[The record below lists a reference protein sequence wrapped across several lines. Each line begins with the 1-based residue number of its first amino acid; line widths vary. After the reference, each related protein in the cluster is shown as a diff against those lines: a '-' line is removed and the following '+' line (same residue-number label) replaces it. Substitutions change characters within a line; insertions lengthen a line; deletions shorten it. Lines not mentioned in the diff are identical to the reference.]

1 MCEITVLMLVWN
13 GEKYIRESIDSVLNQ
28 SFGDFEFL
36 IMDDGS
42 TDRTID
48 IIKSYHDSRIRLEE
62 RGHDYIANLNEGL
75 SLAKGDYI
83 ARMDSDD
90 IMHSERLRIQLK
102 RMKQNPDIA
111 VCGTWAKPFKAEGAL
126 LPPIQIGE
134 YIVEDPVLEMLK
146 ENFIIHPSVM
156 MRKNILEENGLRY
169 QDYYSAEDY
178 KLWFEIAKSGGI
190 FFIEPQILLFYRISD
205 TQMSIVYSDKQS
217 KHRKR
222 IKGEILEY
230 LIHRYSN
237 NAFTELSICM
247 NKIMEMRLI
256 SEDETSMLFYNL
268 FNNMK
273 MLG

>member
-1 MCEITVLMLVWN
+1 MPVWN

-28 SFGDFEFL
+28 SFGDFELL

-42 TDRTID
+42 KDRTID
-48 IIKSYHDSRIRLEE
+48 IIRSYHDSRIRLEE

-102 RMKQNPDIA
+102 RMKQNSDIA
-111 VCGTWAKPFKAEGAL
+111 VCGTWTKPFKTEGAP
-126 LPPIQIGE
+126 LPSIRIGE
-134 YIVEDPVLEMLK
+134 HIVENPVLEMLK
-146 ENFIIHPSVM
+146 GNFIIHPSVM
-156 MRKNILEENGLRY
+156 IRKNILEEHGLRY

-178 KLWFEIAKSGGI
+178 KLWFEIAKTGGM
-190 FFIEPQILLFYRISD
+190 FFIEPQTLLFYRISD
-205 TQMSIVYSDKQS
+205 TQMSIVYSEKQS
-217 KHRKR
+217 IYRKR
-222 IKGEILEY
+222 IKNEILEY

-237 NAFTELSICM
+237 DAFTELSVCL
-247 NKIMEMRLI
+247 NKIMQMRLI

-273 MLG
+273 MLGNPLL